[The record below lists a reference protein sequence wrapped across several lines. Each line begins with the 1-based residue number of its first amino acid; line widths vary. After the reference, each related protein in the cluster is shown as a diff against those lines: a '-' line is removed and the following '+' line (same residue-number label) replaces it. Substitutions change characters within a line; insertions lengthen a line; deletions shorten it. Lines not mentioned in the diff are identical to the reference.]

1 MQNNESQD
9 KNTKS
14 HRARSATYRENNKQM
29 AQLSQQRHAA
39 NIRERRASDP
49 GFDQEKRKAEAE
61 RKKEY
66 RKKKKLSELN
76 TAENK
81 ENNIDSESD
90 ISLQEQLNNSKN
102 TSASKSRQA
111 LAGALKRKKK

>member
-49 GFDQEKRKAEAE
+49 GFDQEKRKADAE
-61 RKKEY
+61 RKK
-66 RKKKKLSELN
+66 
-76 TAENK
+76 
-81 ENNIDSESD
+81 
-90 ISLQEQLNNSKN
+90 
-102 TSASKSRQA
+102 
-111 LAGALKRKKK
+111 